1 MSTKRVLVT
10 GVASYWGGKLAQ
22 RLEWLP
28 QVEAIIGVDTED
40 PTSELERTEFV
51 RVGPEHSLLKRIVE
65 AAEIDTVLDT
75 RLIVDPS
82 ATSRRHA
89 HEVNVIG
96 TVNMIAACSGAAS
109 PVRKLVLKSSAHYY
123 GCAQDDP
130 AFFREDHPRQRPP
143 ETPTE
148 QDVVEAEAA
157 VGEFA
162 DGSPEVTVTVLR
174 CANVVGASVQTSH
187 VRLLSLPAVPTIF
200 GFDPRYQ
207 FVHEDDVVAALVH
220 AAQQDIPGT
229 YNVAADGV
237 LALTEV
243 ISLLGKLP
251 APILPP
257 WGTRLAAAPLRAMG
271 VPITREM
278 LAQLRYG
285 RGLDNRRL
293 KQTGF
298 RYEYTTREAVLKLRE
313 RQRLGRLLEA
323 DRPFHY
329 EREVE
334 EFLRRS
340 PHVRRQAD
348 PPGPAS
354 RIPGS

>member
-1 MSTKRVLVT
+1 MSARRVLVT

-28 QVEAIIGVDTED
+28 QVEAIIGVDTDD

-75 RLIVDPS
+75 RLIVDPGR
-82 ATSRRHA
+82 TSRRHA

-96 TVNMIAACSGAAS
+96 TVNVIAACSGSAS

-130 AFFREDHPRQRPP
+130 AFFREDYPRRRPP

-148 QDVVEAEAA
+148 RDVVEAEAA

-162 DGSPEVTVTVLR
+162 EASPEVTVTVLR

-207 FVHEDDVVAALVH
+207 FVHEDDVVDALVH
-220 AAQQDIPGT
+220 AAEHDVPGT

-251 APILPP
+251 APILPA
-257 WGTRLAAAPLRAMG
+257 WGTGLAAAPLRAMG

-278 LAQLRYG
+278 LTQLRYG
-285 RGLDNRRL
+285 RGLDNRKL

-313 RQRLGRLLEA
+313 RQRLGRLLEV

-340 PHVRRQAD
+340 PHVRRPTD
-348 PPGPAS
+348 PSGPAS
-354 RIPGS
+354 RIPGG

>member
-1 MSTKRVLVT
+1 MSARRVLVT

-28 QVEAIIGVDTED
+28 QVEAIIGVDTDD

-75 RLIVDPS
+75 RLIVDPGR
-82 ATSRRHA
+82 TSRRHA

-96 TVNMIAACSGAAS
+96 TVNVIAACSGSAS

-130 AFFREDHPRQRPP
+130 AFFREDYPRRRPP

-148 QDVVEAEAA
+148 RDVVEAEAA

-162 DGSPEVTVTVLR
+162 EASPAVTVTVLR

-207 FVHEDDVVAALVH
+207 FVHEDDVVDALVH
-220 AAQQDIPGT
+220 AAEHDVAGT

-251 APILPP
+251 APILPA
-257 WGTRLAAAPLRAMG
+257 WGTGLAAVPLRAMG

-278 LAQLRYG
+278 LTQLRYG
-285 RGLDNRRL
+285 RGLDNRKL

-340 PHVRRQAD
+340 PHVRRPSD
-348 PPGPAS
+348 PSGPTS

>member
-1 MSTKRVLVT
+1 MPSRRVLVT

-22 RLEWLP
+22 RLESLP
-28 QVEAIIGVDTED
+28 QIEAIIGVDTDD
-40 PTSELERTEFV
+40 PTSELRRTEFV
-51 RVGPEHSLLKRIVE
+51 RVGAQHSLLKRIVE

-75 RLIVDPS
+75 RLIVDPFGV
-82 ATSRRHA
+82 SRRHA

-96 TVNMIAACSGAAS
+96 TVNIIAACSGAAS
-109 PVRKLVLKSSAHYY
+109 PVRRLVLKSSAHYY

-130 AFFREDHPRQRPP
+130 AFFREDYPRRRPP

-148 QDVVEAEAA
+148 RDVVEAEAA
-157 VGEFA
+157 VAEFA
-162 DGSPEVTVTVLR
+162 EASPEVTVTVLR

-220 AAQQDIPGT
+220 SSQHDIPGT
-229 YNVAADGV
+229 FNVAADGV

-243 ISLLGKLP
+243 ISLLGKHP
-251 APILPP
+251 APILPA
-257 WGTRLAAAPLRAMG
+257 WGTRLAAGPLRAAG
-271 VPITREM
+271 VPISREM
-278 LAQLRYG
+278 LVQLRYG
-285 RGLDNRRL
+285 RGLDNRKL

-298 RYEYTTREAVLKLRE
+298 RYEYTTRDAVLKLRE

-329 EREVE
+329 EQEVE

-340 PHVRRQAD
+340 PHVRR
-348 PPGPAS
+348 
-354 RIPGS
+354 